1 MLSQLWL
8 LLLLSLL
15 TLQGPQPSTGMGY
28 KTQSNVELLENDSRY
43 ISYQG
48 RFHSRWGLSKITR
61 NCVNCKAINQVG
73 HLRTVRTVNWV
84 DVSQSSKWGFESLHS
99 IAQCSVN
106 RCHSIHSTHLPTCW
120 WPVFQQWS
128 RFKRIPPPADFMT
141 PQYIRVFAAFNQKK
155 LRVLLFV

>member
-106 RCHSIHSTHLPTCW
+106 RCHSILSTHLPTCW
-120 WPVFQQWS
+120 LLVGIPTMISVKKNSPTS
-128 RFKRIPPPADFMT
+128 RFYDT
-141 PQYIRVFAAFNQKK
+141 PIHPCICCF
-155 LRVLLFV
+155 